1 MRTLEGSNRI
11 RVGLIG
17 LLILIMVVGVG
28 QSFASVP
35 MLFAK
40 PMYYAEFADAA
51 GAMPGDKVRISGMDV
66 GQIKSL
72 KIDGDR
78 VRVGFTLGHHRIG
91 SDSRLSIRTD
101 TILGKRVMEIDPR
114 GTKPLAVSAT
124 LPLEQSTTP
133 YQLYDAF
140 SDLTTTTAG
149 WDLESVKRSLNV
161 LSETLDSSAP
171 ELKAALD
178 GVARFSDTIGKRD
191 DEFKALLGQANKVAS
206 VLGNRSEQINR
217 LLVNAGVLIAAINER
232 SQAVD
237 VLLQNVSA
245 VSKQFEGFVNDNPNL
260 THVLSQLEIISDV
273 LVKHKD
279 DFAYSITTA
288 SKFMGALAE
297 AIGSGPFFK
306 TILVNLI
313 PYQIMQPWVDAAFK
327 KRGIDPEEFWR
338 NAGLPAF
345 RFPDPN
351 GATQANGAPPPAPNV
366 LEGTPEFPGPA
377 VPPGHPCSYTPPANN
392 TPSPGNP
399 LGCAGLDQGP
409 YGLGEFGPLVGV
421 QTSAP
426 NPDGLPPNHGV
437 PAAAVPGLPGPL
449 VPGAPG
455 PALAPG
461 PPGARTV
468 PVGPSPGPGNAPMET
483 IAPTDTGG
491 A

>member
-1 MRTLEGSNRI
+1 MRTLEGSDRVK
-11 RVGLIG
+11 VGLIG
-17 LLILIMVVGVG
+17 LLILVMVVGVG

-51 GAMPGDKVRISGMDV
+51 GSMPGDKVRISGMDV
-66 GQIKSL
+66 GQIKSTT
-72 KIDGDR
+72 IDGDR
-78 VRVGFTLGHHRIG
+78 VRVGFTLGDHRIG

-114 GTKPLAVSAT
+114 GNKPLAVSGV

-149 WDLESVKRSLNV
+149 WDLESVKKSLNV
-161 LSETLDSSAP
+161 LSETLDASAP

-191 DEFKALLGQANKVAS
+191 EAFKDLLSQANKVAA
-206 VLGNRSEQINR
+206 VLGNRSEQVNR
-217 LLVNAGVLIAAINER
+217 LLVNAQVLIATVNQRGQAI
-232 SQAVD
+232 D
-237 VLLQNVSA
+237 YLLSNVSA
-245 VSKQFEGFVNDNPNL
+245 VSKQFEGFINDNPNL
-260 THVLSQLEIISDV
+260 NRVLEQLRTISEV
-273 LVKHKD
+273 LNKHKE
-279 DFAYSITTA
+279 DFANSITMA

-297 AIGSGPFFK
+297 ALGSGPYFK
-306 TILVNLI
+306 TLIVNLI
-313 PYQIMQPWVDAAFK
+313 PYQMLQPFVDAAFK

-345 RFPDPN
+345 RYPDPN
-351 GATQANGAPPPAPNV
+351 GTPHGNGAPPAAPDV

-377 VPPGHPCSYTPPANN
+377 VPPGHPCSYNLPPGNGP
-392 TPSPGNP
+392 TPGNP
-399 LGCAGLDQGP
+399 LPCAGLDMGP
-409 YGLGEFGPLVGV
+409 YGQGEFGPMAGV
-421 QTSAP
+421 QNAPP
-426 NPDGLPPNHGV
+426 NPAAAVPNHGV
-437 PAAAVPGLPGPL
+437 PAAAIPGLPGPL

-455 PALAPG
+455 PAFAPG

-468 PVGPSPGPGNAPMET
+468 PVPDAAPAADV
-483 IAPTDTGG
+483 APVDMGG
-491 A
+491 AN

>member
-1 MRTLEGSNRI
+1 MRTLEGSDRI
-11 RVGLIG
+11 KVGMIGLI
-17 LLILIMVVGVG
+17 ILVMVVGVG

-40 PMYYAEFADAA
+40 PTYYAEFADAA
-51 GAMPGDKVRISGMDV
+51 GALPGDKVRISGMDV

-72 KIDGDR
+72 TIDGDR
-78 VRVGFTLGHHRIG
+78 VRVGFTLGDHRIG

-114 GTKPLAVSAT
+114 GSKPLSVSGV

-149 WDLESVKRSLNV
+149 WDLQSVKKSLNV
-161 LSETLDSSAP
+161 LSETLDASAP

-191 DEFKALLGQANKVAS
+191 EAFKDLLSEANKVAS

-217 LLVNAGVLIAAINER
+217 LLVNAEVLVATVNQRGQAI
-232 SQAVD
+232 D
-237 VLLQNVSA
+237 YLLSNVSA
-245 VSKQFEGFVNDNPNL
+245 VSKQFEGFINDNPNL
-260 THVLSQLEIISDV
+260 NHVLEQLRTISDV
-273 LVKHKD
+273 LNKHKD
-279 DFAYSITTA
+279 DLAQSITIG

-297 AIGSGPFFK
+297 AIGSGPYFK
-306 TILVNLI
+306 TMLANLI
-313 PYQIMQPWVDAAFK
+313 PYQMLQPFVDAAFK

-345 RFPDPN
+345 RYPDPN
-351 GATQANGAPPPAPNV
+351 GTPHGNGAPPAAPNV

-377 VPPGHPCSYTPPANN
+377 VPPGHPCSYTPPAGSA
-392 TPSPGNP
+392 PSPGNP
-399 LGCAGLDQGP
+399 LPCAGLDMGP
-409 YGLGEFGPLVGV
+409 YGQGEFGPMTGV
-421 QTSAP
+421 QNAP
-426 NPDGLPPNHGV
+426 ANPAAVAPNHGV
-437 PAAAVPGLPGPL
+437 PAAAIPGLPGPL

-468 PVGPSPGPGNAPMET
+468 PVDPAAAVAPVDM
-483 IAPTDTGG
+483 GG

>member
-1 MRTLEGSNRI
+1 MRTLEGSNRV
-11 RVGLIG
+11 RVGLLG
-17 LLILIMVVGVG
+17 LVITLMVIGVG
-28 QSFASVP
+28 QSFASIP

-40 PMYYAEFADAA
+40 PMYYAHFADAA
-51 GAMPGDKVRISGMDV
+51 GAAPGDKVRISGANV

-72 KIDGDR
+72 KIEGDR
-78 VRVGFTLGHHRIG
+78 VRVGFNLGSHKIG
-91 SDSRLSIRTD
+91 TDSRLSIRTD
-101 TILGKRVMEIDPR
+101 TILGKRVMEIEPR
-114 GTKPLAVSAT
+114 GTKM
-124 LPLEQSTTP
+124 LPVNGVMALEQSTTP

-149 WDLESVKRSLNV
+149 WDLETVKRSLNV
-161 LSETLDSSAP
+161 LSETLDASEP

-191 DEFKALLGQANKVAS
+191 NEFKDLLAQANKVAG

-217 LLVNAGVLIAAINER
+217 LLVNAQYLLAAVNER
-232 SQAVD
+232 GQAID
-237 VLLQNVSA
+237 YLLSNVSA

-260 THVLSQLEIISDV
+260 NNVLEQLRTISTV

-297 AIGSGPFFK
+297 SIGSGPYFK
-306 TILVNLI
+306 SLVVNLI
-313 PYQIMQPWVDAAFK
+313 PYQILQPWVDAAFK
-327 KRGIDPEEFWR
+327 QRGIDPEEFWR

-351 GATQANGAPPPAPNV
+351 GTAQANGAPPPAPNV

-377 VPPGHPCSYTPPANN
+377 VPPGHPCSYTPAGDGMP
-392 TPSPGNP
+392 TPGNP
-399 LGCAGLDQGP
+399 LACAGALQGP
-409 YGLGEFGPLVGV
+409 YGAGESGPLSGV
-421 QTSAP
+421 QNLP
-426 NPDGLPPNHGV
+426 LNPAAEAPNHGV
-437 PAAAVPGLPGPL
+437 PSAAIPGGMGPL

-461 PPGARTV
+461 NPGARTV
-468 PVGPSPGPGNAPMET
+468 PVPPLPGPADM
-483 IAPTDTGG
+483 IAPVDMGG